1 MEEQSMQQR
10 FGVQSGYISADSAA
24 EQRAVI
30 NRVYG
35 WMTAGLAITG
45 VTAHLVSEKFGAA
58 IFVNAPVFYGILIAE
73 VLLVVAL
80 SGAINKI
87 TPAVATILFLF
98 YAVLNGVSLS
108 AIFLIYT
115 NASITSTFLTTSLT
129 FGVMGL
135 YGWATK
141 QDLTG
146 VGNLCFMAL
155 FGLIIAGIVNI
166 FWRNS
171 TMELIISGIGV
182 LVFVGLTAY
191 DTQKIKQLS
200 CAVADGTISRNDGR
214 KLAIIGALELYLDF
228 INLFLYMLR
237 FLGKRK

>member
-1 MEEQSMQQR
+1 MQQR

-108 AIFLIYT
+108 AIFLIY
-115 NASITSTFLTTSLT
+115 LLKGKWLPKKTT
-129 FGVMGL
+129 
-135 YGWATK
+135 
-141 QDLTG
+141 
-146 VGNLCFMAL
+146 
-155 FGLIIAGIVNI
+155 
-166 FWRNS
+166 
-171 TMELIISGIGV
+171 E
-182 LVFVGLTAY
+182 
-191 DTQKIKQLS
+191 
-200 CAVADGTISRNDGR
+200 
-214 KLAIIGALELYLDF
+214 
-228 INLFLYMLR
+228 
-237 FLGKRK
+237 

>member
-1 MEEQSMQQR
+1 
-10 FGVQSGYISADSAA
+10 
-24 EQRAVI
+24 
-30 NRVYG
+30 
-35 WMTAGLAITG
+35 
-45 VTAHLVSEKFGAA
+45 
-58 IFVNAPVFYGILIAE
+58 
-73 VLLVVAL
+73 
-80 SGAINKI
+80 
-87 TPAVATILFLF
+87 
-98 YAVLNGVSLS
+98 
-108 AIFLIYT
+108 
-115 NASITSTFLTTSLT
+115 
-129 FGVMGL
+129 
-135 YGWATK
+135 
-141 QDLTG
+141 
-146 VGNLCFMAL
+146 MAL